1 MNSVGSDF
9 AKFIKSFP
17 VQTDHNAKEV
27 IGTISKFTEISD
39 LFNVEYFH

>member
-1 MNSVGSDF
+1 MPVMNSVGSDF

-27 IGTISKFTEISD
+27 IEWLNFKIHKDNRFI
-39 LFNVEYFH
+39 